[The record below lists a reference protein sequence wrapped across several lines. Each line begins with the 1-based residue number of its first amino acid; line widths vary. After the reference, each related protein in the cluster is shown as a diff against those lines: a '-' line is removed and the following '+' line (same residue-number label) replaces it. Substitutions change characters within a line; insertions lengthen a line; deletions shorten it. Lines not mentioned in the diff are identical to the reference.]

1 MAVSRTG
8 PGTFDTREARKQA
21 EASGSIL
28 MGPRSQPGLQ
38 MLGQTLSHPPEDV
51 CFPFIT
57 DVSRMLERVGPGG
70 KNDLFQ

>member
-1 MAVSRTG
+1 MTDSRAG
-8 PGTFDTREARKQA
+8 LGTFDTREARKQA

-28 MGPRSQPGLQ
+28 LRPRSQAGLR